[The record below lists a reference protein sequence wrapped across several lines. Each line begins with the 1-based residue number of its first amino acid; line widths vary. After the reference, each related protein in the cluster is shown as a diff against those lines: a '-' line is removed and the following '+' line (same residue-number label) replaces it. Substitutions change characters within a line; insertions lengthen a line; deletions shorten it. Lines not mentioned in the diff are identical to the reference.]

1 MGAVPRVFG
10 KQRRVSFSIDEVR
23 AQFPALAIEDAGVPR
38 VYLDNPAGTQVPR
51 RVADA
56 AARCLLETNA
66 NLGGFFTTSL
76 AAEEVVTNAHRAMAR
91 FLNGDEREIIIG
103 PSMTGLTFELS
114 RSIGR
119 MLQPGGEIV
128 VTRMDHD
135 GNIAPWLALAED
147 RGLTVRR
154 VPFDEQSWVIE
165 PQALESVLSN
175 KTKLVALNYAS
186 NLTGS
191 INDVRELVKRIHG
204 VGALAYV
211 DAVQFAPHGR
221 VDVQALDC
229 DFLACSAYKFYGPH
243 LGIVCGRASLLEQLY
258 PYKVRPQTSQIPYKF
273 ETGTPQ
279 IEQLAAL
286 TACIEYWDW
295 LRGGEGLDTSSALR
309 YFSVTAYETAL
320 TAHLIAGLQSLRGV
334 RIIGIT
340 DPAQYDRRVPTVS
353 FVHDKRTPDEIAQA
367 LARKNIFVWSGHN
380 FALEVVRQLGIDETQ
395 GVVRI
400 GMAHYN
406 TLAEIDTTLDAV
418 AASVT

>member
-1 MGAVPRVFG
+1 V
-10 KQRRVSFSIDEVR
+10 QDVR
-23 AQFPALAIEDAGVPR
+23 SQFPALAIEDAGVPR
-38 VYLDNPAGTQVPR
+38 IYLDNPAGTQVPA

-56 AARCLLETNA
+56 AARCLIETNA

-91 FLNGDEREIIIG
+91 FVNGSEREVIIG

-119 MLQPGGEIV
+119 MLQPGDEIV

-135 GNIAPWLALAED
+135 GNIAPWLALAQD
-147 RGLTVRR
+147 RGLTVRW
-154 VPFDEQSWVIE
+154 VPFDEQSWAIE
-165 PQALESVLSN
+165 PDALQAVLS
-175 KTKLVALNYAS
+175 KHTKLVALNYAS

-191 INDVRELVKRIHG
+191 INDVRELVERIHG

-221 VDVQALDC
+221 VDVQELNC

-243 LGIVCGRASLLEQLY
+243 LGIVWGRASLLERLY
-258 PYKVRPQTSQIPYKF
+258 AYKVRPQTSDIPYKF

-286 TACIEYWDW
+286 TACIEYWDTLW
-295 LRGGEGLDTSSALR
+295 QRWDEVEAHER
-309 YFSVTAYETAL
+309 AL
-320 TAHLIAGLQSLRGV
+320 TAHLIAGLQRLRGV

-340 DPAQYDRRVPTVS
+340 DPARYDRRVPTVS

-400 GMAHYN
+400 GIAHYN
-406 TLAEIDTTLDAV
+406 TLAEIDTALDAV
-418 AASVT
+418 AAAVT